1 MQNKDDKLTTKCRFC
16 NIEMED
22 HIQHSCSGMV
32 EYRQREADKAELN
45 YKPTP
50 AEFARPDNVG
60 NMTRRDWLAGLAM
73 QGLLADG
80 ASAKHTFESIVEDA
94 YDYAEAMIAEGEL

>member
-1 MQNKDDKLTTKCRFC
+1 MQNKDSKLSTKCRFC

-32 EYRQREADKAELN
+32 EYRQREVDKAILN

-60 NMTRRDWLAGLAM
+60 NMTRRNWLAGLAM

-80 ASAKHTFESIVEDA
+80 DDNSCESGTISRSAYRIAD
-94 YDYAEAMIAEGEL
+94 AMITEGEQ